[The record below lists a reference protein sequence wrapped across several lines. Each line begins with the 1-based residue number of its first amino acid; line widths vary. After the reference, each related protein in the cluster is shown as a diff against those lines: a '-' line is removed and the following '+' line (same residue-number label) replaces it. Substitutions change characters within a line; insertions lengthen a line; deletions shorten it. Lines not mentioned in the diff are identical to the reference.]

1 MSEVSTIE
9 EKNVYVIGIAG
20 GSGSGKTT
28 LVRALTEH
36 FGSAITVISHDNYY
50 KAYAELPF
58 EERVRRNFDHPD
70 AFETALLTEHLQRL
84 KRGEAIECPVYDF
97 TTYTRSGEVVRIE
110 PTRVIVV
117 EGILIF
123 CDPALREEMD
133 LRIFVDAD
141 SDVRLC
147 RRVRRDVKNRGRSI
161 DSVIAQ
167 YLDTVKPMHE
177 RFVEPS
183 KRYAHL
189 IIPEGGKNLV
199 AREMLIERIRAMIGA
214 AETAGL

>member
-1 MSEVSTIE
+1 MSTIG
-9 EKNVYVIGIAG
+9 KNVYVIGIAG

-36 FGSAITVISHDNYY
+36 FGNAITVISHDNYY

-58 EERVRRNFDHPD
+58 EERVKLNFDHPD

-84 KRGEAIECPVYDF
+84 KRGETVECPVYDF

-147 RRVRRDVKNRGRSI
+147 RRVRRDVKKRGRSI
-161 DSVIAQ
+161 DSVIEQ

-177 RFVEPS
+177 QFVEPS

-199 AREMLIERIRAMIGA
+199 AREMLIERIRAMSGA
-214 AETAGL
+214 G

>member
-1 MSEVSTIE
+1 M

-50 KAYAELPF
+50 KPYAELTP
-58 EERVRRNFDHPD
+58 EERRRINYDHPD
-70 AFETALLTEHLQRL
+70 AFETELLVEHLQKL
-84 KRGEAIECPVYDF
+84 KRGEAVDCPVYDF
-97 TTYTRSGEVVRIE
+97 AADTRSGEVVRIE

-123 CDPALREEMD
+123 CDPALRDEMD

-147 RRVRRDVKNRGRSI
+147 RRVRRDVKKRGRSI
-161 DSVIAQ
+161 DSVIGQ

-177 RFVEPS
+177 QFVEPS

-199 AREMLIERIRAMIGA
+199 AREMLIERIRAVTGA
-214 AETAGL
+214 G

>member
-1 MSEVSTIE
+1 MSTIG
-9 EKNVYVIGIAG
+9 KNVYVIGIAG

-36 FGSAITVISHDNYY
+36 FGNAITVISHDNYY

-58 EERVRRNFDHPD
+58 EERVKLNFDHPD
-70 AFETALLTEHLQRL
+70 AFETALLTEHLKRL
-84 KRGEAIECPVYDF
+84 KRGETVECPVYDF

-147 RRVRRDVKNRGRSI
+147 RRVRRDVKKRGRSI
-161 DSVIAQ
+161 DSVIKQ

-177 RFVEPS
+177 QFVEPS

-189 IIPEGGKNLV
+189 IIPEGGKNRV
-199 AREMLIERIRAMIGA
+199 AREMLIERIRAMSGA
-214 AETAGL
+214 G